1 MMSWWSQLN
10 ERERRL
16 VGIGGPLLLL
26 AIIYWGAWTP
36 FQQHVQ
42 EVERQL
48 ASQRNTLAW
57 MAQKGGEIRQLQ
69 SSGGNRVDLSMTLE
83 AVVNLTSHQLGLTL
97 TRLQPMDKE
106 LLVEIDQVEFERLV
120 NWLVVMERDYG
131 VGVKVIEIGPEGER
145 KGTVKIR
152 RLQVGRDK

>member
-1 MMSWWSQLN
+1 M
-10 ERERRL
+10 
-16 VGIGGPLLLL
+16 
-26 AIIYWGAWTP
+26 
-36 FQQHVQ
+36 
-42 EVERQL
+42 ERQL

-69 SSGGNRVDLSMTLE
+69 SSGSNRVDLSMTLE

-131 VGVKVIEIGPEGER
+131 VGVKVIEIGTEGER